1 MMRIGAG
8 KSNKKIGVNLR
19 LRLLPERAVRGGK
32 KTLPERAVRERKKKI
47 RVSEEALIPCESL
60 FFIHLN
66 NNLYKTALY
75 IYTLGSNKLLNL
87 RNLFPL

>member
-1 MMRIGAG
+1 MRIVAG

-19 LRLLPERAVRGGK
+19 LRLLSERAVRGGK
-32 KTLPERAVRERKKKI
+32 KNTAKKSNKRKNKKNI